1 MTVGDQAREEGGAL
15 YAEHHRWLLGWLRQR
30 LGCLHDA
37 ADLAQDT
44 FIRVLAARNVASVE
58 PIHEPRAFL
67 RTVAGRLLSNHLRR
81 RALEQ
86 AWQQTLASL
95 PEPEVPSPE
104 VQAVLLQTLHEID
117 ALLDGLPARARR
129 VFLLAQLEGLTY
141 AQIAELLGVS
151 VRTIKRDMAEAFEQC
166 ILLTP

>member
-1 MTVGDQAREEGGAL
+1 MTVGDQAREECGAL

-95 PEPEVPSPE
+95 PEPEEPSPE

>member
-1 MTVGDQAREEGGAL
+1 MTVGDQAREECGAL

>member
-1 MTVGDQAREEGGAL
+1 MTVGDQAREECGAL

-44 FIRVLAARNVASVE
+44 FIRVLTARNVASVE

-86 AWQQTLASL
+86 TWQQTLASL
-95 PEPEVPSPE
+95 PEPKVPSSE

>member
-1 MTVGDQAREEGGAL
+1 MWSS
-15 YAEHHRWLLGWLRQR
+15 Y
-30 LGCLHDA
+30 
-37 ADLAQDT
+37 
-44 FIRVLAARNVASVE
+44 
-58 PIHEPRAFL
+58 
-67 RTVAGRLLSNHLRR
+67 LSNHLRR
-81 RALEQ
+81 RSLEQ
-86 AWQQTLASL
+86 AWQQTLANL

-104 VQAVLLQTLHEID
+104 VQAVLLQTLHEIE

-141 AQIAELLGVS
+141 AQIAEQLGVS

>member
-1 MTVGDQAREEGGAL
+1 MTVGDQAREECGAL

-44 FIRVLAARNVASVE
+44 FVRVLKARDAAALE

-81 RALEQ
+81 RALEL

-95 PEPEVPSPE
+95 PEPEMPSPE

-117 ALLDGLPARARR
+117 ALLDGLPSRTRR

-141 AQIAELLGVS
+141 AQIAEQLGVS
-151 VRTIKRDMAEAFEQC
+151 VRTIKRDMAEAYEQC

>member
-1 MTVGDQAREEGGAL
+1 MTVGDQAREECGAL

-44 FIRVLAARNVASVE
+44 FIRVLTARDAVSVE

-81 RALEQ
+81 RSLEL
-86 AWQQTLASL
+86 AWQQTLANL

-141 AQIAELLGVS
+141 AQIAEQFGVS